1 MHRVSA
7 GAIIAA
13 AGASQRM
20 QGIDKLFA
28 SIAGRPLLAWTL
40 EAFQVCPAIQQIVL
54 VVHETSLAKARDLVS
69 GQEWPKEI
77 TVCAGGA
84 RRQDSVARGL
94 AALLPCEWVVI
105 HDGARPC
112 VTPALIEQGLAEATK
127 TGSAIACVPIT
138 DTVKLVNDRVIVKT
152 LPRSN
157 LWAAQT
163 PQVFRSDLI
172 RAAYASAR
180 EEATD
185 DASLLENMGHAV
197 TVFQGDYD
205 NIKVTSPH
213 DLVVAECILE
223 RRRRGR

>member
-1 MHRVSA
+1 MRRVPA
-7 GAIIAA
+7 GAIIPA
-13 AGASQRM
+13 AGSSQRM
-20 QGIDKLFA
+20 RGIDKLFA
-28 SIAGRPLLAWTL
+28 PIAGRPLLAWTVD
-40 EAFQVCPAIQQIVL
+40 AFQDCSAIQQIVL
-54 VVHETSLAKARDLVS
+54 VVHEASLPRARDLVS
-69 GQEWPKEI
+69 GQKWPKAI

-94 AALLPCEWVVI
+94 ADLLPCEWVVI

-112 VTPALIEQGLAEATK
+112 VTPQLIEQGLAAATK
-127 TGSAIACVPIT
+127 TGSAIACVPVT

-163 PQVFRSDLI
+163 PQVFRADLI
-172 RAAYASAR
+172 RAAYASAQ
-180 EEATD
+180 EDVTD
-185 DASLLENMGHAV
+185 DASLLESMGYAV

-213 DLVVAECILE
+213 DLVIAERILE
-223 RRRRGR
+223 RRQHGA